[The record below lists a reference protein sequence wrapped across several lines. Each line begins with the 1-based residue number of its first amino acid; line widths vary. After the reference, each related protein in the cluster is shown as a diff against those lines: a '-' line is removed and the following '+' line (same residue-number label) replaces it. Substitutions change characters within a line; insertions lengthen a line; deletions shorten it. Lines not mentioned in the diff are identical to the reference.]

1 MNAYHPDTICA
12 VATPPGRG
20 GVGIVR
26 VSGPKSREIAAKILK
41 IEPKVRFAHYGS
53 FYSKDNVIDQGIAL
67 YFASPNSFTGED
79 VLELQGHGGPFIL
92 DMLVNEAVR
101 LGARLAEPGEFSQ
114 RAFLNDKL
122 DLAQAEAIADLIDA
136 SSKQATIQALNSLK
150 GEFSKKINTIV
161 DKIIHLRMYV
171 ESTID
176 FPEEE
181 IDFLSDGKVE
191 AMLTELLSL
200 TNQTLKQAEQGALLR
215 DGMKVV
221 IAGRPNAGKSSLLN
235 QLAGHDLAIVTDI
248 AGTTRDVLRQ
258 DINIDG
264 LPLHI
269 VDTAGLRKSPD
280 QVEQIGIER
289 AWQEIDEADQILLI
303 IDSTDKDQC
312 QVKSHWSEFT
322 DNEKYNKK
330 LTVIY
335 NKVDESAY
343 KIDEKNRKIGEITNK
358 TQENSSNHHEI
369 AISALTGTGLDTLKQ
384 HLKTIV
390 GYQGTVEGG
399 FSARR
404 RHISALE
411 SSLGYLKNGENQ
423 LQNTAG
429 ELLAED
435 LRMAQQHLSE
445 ITGAFTADDLLGEIF
460 SSFCIGK

>member
-1 MNAYHPDTICA
+1 MSAYHPDTICA

-26 VSGPKSREIAAKILK
+26 ISGPKSREIATKILK
-41 IEPKVRFAHYGS
+41 NSPKVRYAHYGN
-53 FYSKDNVIDQGIAL
+53 FYAQDQILDQGIAL
-67 YFASPNSFTGED
+67 FFAAPNSFTGED
-79 VLELQGHGGPFIL
+79 VLELQGHGGPIIL
-92 DMLVNEAVR
+92 DMIVNEAISH
-101 LGARLAEPGEFSQ
+101 GARLAEPGEFSQ
-114 RAFLNDKL
+114 RAFLNEKL
-122 DLAQAEAIADLIDA
+122 DLTQAEAIADLIDA
-136 SSKQATIQALNSLK
+136 SSKQATTQALNSLK
-150 GEFSKKINTIV
+150 GDFSKKINTIV

-181 IDFLSDGKVE
+181 IDFLNDGKVE
-191 AMLTELLSL
+191 AMLSELHTL
-200 TNQTLKQAEQGALLR
+200 TQQTLKQAEQGALLR

-235 QLAGHDLAIVTDI
+235 QLAGQELAIVTDI

-269 VDTAGLRKSPD
+269 VDTAGLRDSPD
-280 QVEQIGIER
+280 QVEKIGIER

-303 IDSTDKDQC
+303 IDSTDPSQC
-312 QVKSHWSEFT
+312 AVESHWEELFNNDQHSE
-322 DNEKYNKK
+322 K
-330 LTVIY
+330 LTLIY

-343 KIDEKNRKIGEITNK
+343 KIQEKSEKY
-358 TQENSSNHHEI
+358 HEI
-369 AISALTGTGLDTLKQ
+369 AISALTGQGLKELKE

-390 GYQGTVEGG
+390 GYNNTVEGG

-404 RHISALE
+404 RHITALE
-411 SSLGYLKNGENQ
+411 SALSYLENGQSQ
-423 LQNTAG
+423 LFNAAG

-435 LRMAQQHLSE
+435 LRAAQHHLSE
-445 ITGAFTADDLLGEIF
+445 ITGTFTADDLLGEIF